1 MIIKNYLQ
9 FTFDQKLAKL
19 SLDKQESVFLDET
32 IKHWQNDGLIDDE
45 TAAKLSASYEV
56 KGFDWRRL
64 AQYSFWI
71 ALVCGIIAIASL
83 IIDDNVINW
92 LKKLYNTPDILI
104 SIISAALAAFLFYL
118 GGKKKQQYPERVF
131 SNEAII
137 FFGVLF
143 TASSIAFLGKTFD
156 NGSGHFSVLFLLSVF
171 VYGLLAYRFNSALI
185 WAFALISLGSWF
197 GTETGYQT
205 DWSHYFLGMNYPLR
219 FVFFGAALV
228 AFSFFMQKLHRLKPF
243 TELTYI
249 IGLFYLFISL
259 WLLSIFGNF
268 ATLEDWFKIK
278 QIEIIYWALLSAA
291 VSGGFIMYGLK
302 QKDAIAREFG
312 ITFLLI
318 NLYTRYFEY
327 LWDVTD
333 KTIFFSI
340 LAVSFW
346 LIGRKAE
353 KIWNVEFLKK

>member
-1 MIIKNYLQ
+1 M
-9 FTFDQKLAKL
+9 AKL
-19 SLDKQESVFLDET
+19 NIDKQEAELLDKS
-32 IKHWQNDGLIDDE
+32 ISQWQNDHLIDDQ
-45 TAAKLSASYEV
+45 TAEKLRLSYEV
-56 KGFDWRRL
+56 KGFDWARL

-71 ALVCGIIAIASL
+71 ALVCGIVAFASL
-83 IIDDNVINW
+83 IIDDNVINY
-92 LKKLYNTPDILI
+92 LKKLYDTPDIVI
-104 SIISAALAAFLFYL
+104 SVISGIFAALFFYL
-118 GGKKKQQYPERVF
+118 GNRQKNRYPERIF

-156 NGSGHFSVLFLLSVF
+156 NGSGHFSILFLLSVL
-171 VYGLLAYRFNSALI
+171 VYSILALKFKSRLI

-205 DWSHYFLGMNYPLR
+205 KWSYYFLGMNYPLR
-219 FVFFGAALV
+219 FVLFGALLIT
-228 AFSFFMQKLHRLKPF
+228 FSSWMRRVNRLEQF
-243 TELTYI
+243 RMLTYI
-249 IGLFYLFISL
+249 IGMMYFFISF

-268 ATLEDWFKIK
+268 GSIDDWIK
-278 QIEIIYWALLSAA
+278 VKQLNLFYWGILAALAA
-291 VSGGFIMYGLK
+291 IGFIIYGLK
-302 QKDAIAREFG
+302 KKDAIAREFG

-327 LWDVTD
+327 FWDLAD
-333 KTIFFSI
+333 KTIFFGI

-353 KIWNVEFLKK
+353 KIWNIQFLKK

>member
-1 MIIKNYLQ
+1 M
-9 FTFDQKLAKL
+9 AKI
-19 SLDKQESVFLDET
+19 SLDKQESEFLDQT
-32 IKHWQNDGLIDDE
+32 IKHWETDGLIDPE
-45 TAAKLSASYEV
+45 TAGKLITSYEV

-92 LKKLYNTPDILI
+92 LKKLYDTPDILI

-118 GGKKKQQYPERVF
+118 GRKKKQQYPERVF

-137 FFGVLF
+137 FLGVLF

-156 NGSGHFSVLFLLSVF
+156 NGSGHFSILFLLSVL
-171 VYGLLAYRFNSALI
+171 VYALLALRFSSSLI

-197 GTETGYQT
+197 GTETGFQT
-205 DWSHYFLGMNYPLR
+205 DWSYYFLGMNYPLR
-219 FVFFGAALV
+219 FVIFGAALV
-228 AFSFFMQKLHRLKPF
+228 AASALLKKSKRIGQF
-243 TELTYI
+243 HDLTYI

-291 VSGGFIMYGLK
+291 VSAGFIMYGLK

-353 KIWNVEFLKK
+353 KIWNVGFLKK